1 MNPQVGRA
9 RCGALAAW
17 ARAMASG
24 PRLRGK
30 HGRAGVAPALAALAA
45 ALAPLAVLLLLASFA
60 AAAGPPAGDA
70 ATDEALARK
79 EAEVTRLLRDAAA
92 GSHTACVKC
101 LLTAGAAPHAA
112 DAFGR
117 TALHAAAER
126 GAVSCAEL
134 LLQAAAAER
143 GRDTALARAATLQEQ
158 GARTACHEAARAGA
172 EELVRALCAR
182 GADVDARDA
191 HSRTPLIEAV
201 RKKHA
206 AVISALLVDFG
217 AAVSIKDER
226 GDNALHFAAASGQMR
241 VLRTALERRARQQ
254 GAEREE
260 HAVLSQAAAA
270 ARDFSEGA
278 AYTPLHVSVVAG
290 DVAAAEDL
298 VVLGGVQA
306 LLLRDAEGRTAAEL
320 AEELGRPVAF
330 QRVCDPKRV
339 SRLALAD
346 EVASVHA
353 NLRQHRQQFAKALE
367 PPS

>member
-1 MNPQVGRA
+1 MPPKKPPSRA
-9 RCGALAAW
+9 GAKPPSRAGAKPPPRRQPASAPFQEGTDAEL
-17 ARAMASG
+17 ARAAENAC
-24 PRLRGK
+24 RQ
-30 HGRAGVAPALAALAA
+30 
-45 ALAPLAVLLLLASFA
+45 
-60 AAAGPPAGDA
+60 GDA
-70 ATDEALARK
+70 EELAQLLEGRVQLATAA
-79 EAEVTRLLRDAAA
+79 LLRDAAA